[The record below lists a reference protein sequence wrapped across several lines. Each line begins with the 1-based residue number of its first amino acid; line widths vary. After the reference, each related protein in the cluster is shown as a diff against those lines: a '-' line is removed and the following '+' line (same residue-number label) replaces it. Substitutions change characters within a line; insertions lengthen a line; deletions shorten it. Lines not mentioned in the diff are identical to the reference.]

1 MTIADVWR
9 PAVAKT
15 YTNILYNAVLV
26 ITASLVVALSAQI
39 VIPLPFTPVPVT
51 GQTLAV
57 LLIGAVLGS
66 ARGVLAIL
74 TYLAEG
80 ALGLPVFAGGKA
92 GLAIIAGPTGGYLIG
107 FVIAAFVT
115 GYLAERRWDR
125 NIVTSFLAMSIGNII
140 IFALGLLILGSY
152 VGFDK
157 VLALGFYPFLI
168 GDVVKLALATLL
180 MPLGWKALQKFGKI

>member
-1 MTIADVWR
+1 MTLVDVWR

-15 YTNILYNAVLV
+15 YTNLLYNTILV
-26 ITASLVVALSAQI
+26 ITASLLVALSAQI
-39 VIPLPFTPVPVT
+39 AIPLPFTPVPVT
-51 GQTLAV
+51 AQTLAV
-57 LLIGAVLGS
+57 LLVGVVFGS
-66 ARGVLAIL
+66 ARGTLAIL

-92 GLAIIAGPTGGYLIG
+92 GLAVLAGPTGGYLIG

-125 NIVTSFLAMSIGNII
+125 NIVTSFLAMSIGDVIT
-140 IFALGLLILGSY
+140 FAFGLLILASY

-157 VLALGFYPFLI
+157 VLALGFYPFWI
-168 GDVVKLALATLL
+168 GDIVKLALATLL
-180 MPLGWKALQKFGKI
+180 LPLGWKFLKLSGKI